1 MAPGKLLGRLLIVV
15 IVSLF
20 DAIDDVDADDGIQWL
35 GDACHDDDDCHDA
48 FNLLCVR
55 GQCICKQGFVSAQFS
70 CHPVPP
76 FHPIYPRAWFMR
88 LDAILAVN
96 GIKAQPMMHA
106 VLLNALPV
114 ELCHLAAKSSS
125 SPRPYDDLCA
135 AVLACY
141 GQTYRPLPGS
151 RELQISPPS
160 QGAGPIGPEPSLDQ
174 DFTSP
179 ATNPPTSRPA
189 TSASIP
195 APDHPPDE
203 VQEVPAAIGHS
214 TERSVFSTASAH
226 GPSDSICT
234 SSPTS
239 TVHDTSDKS
248 GSTTATSPHAL
259 EPGIDTDIVTP
270 AVRPPIAEASPVMSN
285 KPAFSTSTL
294 CASCQQELPSSS
306 KSPAADV
313 QAHNQLRPNVR
324 DAATMTE
331 NPEDHPPCLPQVDQT
346 AYALPATQAYNP
358 PAAPHTRSPLP
369 TKQLHS
375 ATTAAPS
382 SSPSNAAHHTE
393 ITSPLGGECTYHAQ
407 CQYSD
412 SHSACDLTGHCACVD
427 GFRPRR
433 DTLTTKKCAAEEADD
448 DDRQNQQQP
457 SPPRKH
463 SRKYNY
469 LTVGYL
475 KDNETQAL
483 LAPGKRPPSYS
494 EATRV
499 PQITISDYSS
509 LSHPTTMA
517 YTST

>member
-1 MAPGKLLGRLLIVV
+1 MLP
-15 IVSLF
+15 
-20 DAIDDVDADDGIQWL
+20 Q
-35 GDACHDDDDCHDA
+35 
-48 FNLLCVR
+48 LCP
-55 GQCICKQGFVSAQFS
+55 
-70 CHPVPP
+70 PVPP

-179 ATNPPTSRPA
+179 ATTPPTSRPA

-239 TVHDTSDKS
+239 TVHDTSDTS

-294 CASCQQELPSSS
+294 CASCQQEIPSSS
-306 KSPAADV
+306 KSPAAEV
-313 QAHNQLRPNVR
+313 RAPNHQRPNLR

-331 NPEDHPPCLPQVDQT
+331 ASEDDLPGSTLAEQAAHVTPSTSAGIQ
-346 AYALPATQAYNP
+346 LPDLRTSPRVP
-358 PAAPHTRSPLP
+358 PAEGASTRTGAVSEPA
-369 TKQLHS
+369 
-375 ATTAAPS
+375 ATTPARCHRRFAPE
-382 SSPSNAAHHTE
+382 PLTQEAAHPT
-393 ITSPLGGECTYHAQ
+393 C
-407 CQYSD
+407 
-412 SHSACDLTGHCACVD
+412 GHCAGALCRPPLHVYSHRTRRYFVSRRGQRAWSAPNSHRHCCGLCNTSSHAKPTLWD
-427 GFRPRR
+427 RFRHAERRTPLLLPTASIRR
-433 DTLTTKKCAAEEADD
+433 DPRPL
-448 DDRQNQQQP
+448 RFSQ
-457 SPPRKH
+457 SRPP
-463 SRKYNY
+463 
-469 LTVGYL
+469 
-475 KDNETQAL
+475 ETQGFPIVL
-483 LAPGKRPPSYS
+483 HR
-494 EATRV
+494 
-499 PQITISDYSS
+499 
-509 LSHPTTMA
+509 
-517 YTST
+517 